1 LRIQLLFGTGV
12 ALSGHCC
19 CWYCLQAED
28 QAREVSEATAGE
40 LVDAGEEESQ
50 FAGGVEEQKM
60 ADNQTLLE
68 SVANGSR
75 HSLAVRD

>member
-1 LRIQLLFGTGV
+1 M
-12 ALSGHCC
+12 
-19 CWYCLQAED
+19 
-28 QAREVSEATAGE
+28 
-40 LVDAGEEESQ
+40 DAGEEESQ